1 MNEILKG
8 PVKKSISGKNNEIVI
23 FFHGYGADGNDL
35 ISLSDAFSKILPNS
49 VFYSPNAPQKCE
61 MGGFGYQWFPIKQKN
76 DGSLDLNAKNEILNS
91 VKLINYYIDKIE
103 LDSGISSKNFI
114 LIGFSQGTMMIL
126 ETLLSREK
134 KIGAVVGFS
143 GGLLNVSNKISKIN
157 LDTPILLVHGD
168 EDNVVPMEMTKMA
181 QKKLNALGYFA
192 NTYFSKGLGHGISLD
207 GLAESTKFLKKSIIK
222 V

>member
-8 PVKKSISGKNNEIVI
+8 PVKKSITGINNEIVI

-35 ISLSDAFSKILPNS
+35 ISLSDAFSKILPNA

-61 MGGFGYQWFPIKQKN
+61 MGGMGYQWFPIKQKN

-91 VKLINYYIDKIE
+91 VKLINLYIDEIE
-103 LDSGISSKNFI
+103 LDTGISSKNFI

-134 KIGAVVGFS
+134 KISAVVGFS
-143 GGLLNVSNKISKIN
+143 GGFLNVTNKISKLN
-157 LDTPILLVHGD
+157 LDTPILLIHGD
-168 EDNVVPMEMTKMA
+168 DDNVVPMEMTTMA
-181 QKKLNALGYFA
+181 CKNLNNLGYSA
-192 NTYFSKGLGHGISLD
+192 ITYFSKGLGHGISLD
-207 GLAESTKFLKKSIIK
+207 GLAESTKFLKKLIIP

>member
-1 MNEILKG
+1 MTDILKG
-8 PVKKSISGKNNEIVI
+8 PVKKSISGINNEIVI
-23 FFHGYGADGNDL
+23 FFHGYGADGSDL
-35 ISLSDAFSKILPNS
+35 ISLSDAFSKILPNA

-61 MGGFGYQWFPIKQKN
+61 MGGLGYQWFPIKQKN

-91 VKLINYYIDKIE
+91 VKLINRYIDEIE
-103 LDSGISSKNFI
+103 SDTGISSKNFI
-114 LIGFSQGTMMIL
+114 LVGFSQGTMMVL

-134 KIGAVVGFS
+134 KISAVVGFS
-143 GGLLNVSNKISKIN
+143 GGFLNVKNKVSKIN

-181 QKKLNALGYFA
+181 KKNLNILGYFV

-207 GLAESTKFLKKSIIK
+207 GFAETTKFLKKLNK
-222 V
+222 